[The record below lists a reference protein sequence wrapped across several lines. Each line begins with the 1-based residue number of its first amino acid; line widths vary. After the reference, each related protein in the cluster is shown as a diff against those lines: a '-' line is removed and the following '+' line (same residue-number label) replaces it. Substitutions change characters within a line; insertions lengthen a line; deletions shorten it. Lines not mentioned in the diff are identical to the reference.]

1 MFSIAYNGY
10 NCEDIMK
17 KIGNVEYNDKAV
29 ENMKKRISIDDIVDS
44 ILTGDTDR
52 LELYRYGEVR
62 KTLFEKM
69 IDLIKG

>member
-1 MFSIAYNGY
+1 
-10 NCEDIMK
+10 MK